1 MEHSHHL
8 HMDAPG
14 LFDLWNPWV
23 LLIVLAIGFLYFY
36 AVGPM
41 RRSFAGCKP
50 VSAGKK
56 ANFTIGLLLFW
67 SVQGTPVHYYG
78 HSLLFSSH
86 MLEQSVVYL
95 MVPPFIYLG
104 LPDWLVR
111 PLFERS
117 WMKRFVYPLTHP
129 LLSVLGF
136 NLIFSIYHLPLV
148 FNSMGQSEFLHNGYH
163 LLLLATAFHMWFPVF
178 CPLPEWNRL
187 SELQRMAYIF
197 ANGVLL
203 TPACALIIFAD
214 TLLYDAYLDAPVV
227 ISWLHGLD
235 DQQLGGVVMKII
247 QEIVYGTVLAYCFF
261 KWYRM
266 ERRDEEEPVPVPAEA
281 DLLTVPP
288 KGRLNRA

>member
-8 HMDAPG
+8 HELSPG

-23 LLIVLAIGFLYFY
+23 LLVALALGFVYFY
-36 AVGPM
+36 AVGPL
-41 RRSFAGCKP
+41 SSAFPEAKP

-56 ANFTIGLLLFW
+56 ANFVIGLLLFW
-67 SVQGTPVHYYG
+67 AAQGTPIHYYG

-86 MLEQSVVYL
+86 MLEQSIIYL
-95 MVPPFIYLG
+95 IVPPFIYLG
-104 LPDWLVR
+104 LPEWLLKPLFVR
-111 PLFERS
+111 P

-136 NLIFSIYHLPLV
+136 NLLFSIYHLPLV
-148 FNSMGQSEFLHNGYH
+148 FNSLGQSALLHAGYH
-163 LLLLATAFHMWFPVF
+163 LLLLAAAFHMWFPVF
-178 CPLPEWNRL
+178 CPVAEWNRL

-214 TLLYDAYLDAPVV
+214 TLMYDAYMDAPMVLF
-227 ISWLHGLD
+227 WLHGLD
-235 DQQLGGVVMKII
+235 DQQMGGVVMKIV
-247 QEIVYGTVLAYCFF
+247 QEIVYGSVLAYCFF

-266 ERRDEEEPVPVPAEA
+266 ERRNDEEAVPVVAERFTANPA
-281 DLLTVPP
+281 
-288 KGRLNRA
+288 GR